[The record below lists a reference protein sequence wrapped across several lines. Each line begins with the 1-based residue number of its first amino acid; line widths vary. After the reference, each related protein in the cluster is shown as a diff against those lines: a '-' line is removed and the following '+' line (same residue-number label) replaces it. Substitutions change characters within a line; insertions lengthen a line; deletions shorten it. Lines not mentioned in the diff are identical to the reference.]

1 MTSKLSDK
9 DVRDAFFDQVYEL
22 ARDDKDVVFIT
33 ADADAFSLRRFK
45 KDFPERFIN
54 VGVAEQTMVL
64 LAAGLAMRGKHVFI
78 YSIISCFLHI

>member
-1 MTSKLSDK
+1 MTSNLSDK

-45 KDFPERFIN
+45 KDFPE
-54 VGVAEQTMVL
+54 E
-64 LAAGLAMRGKHVFI
+64 I
-78 YSIISCFLHI
+78 YKCRSC